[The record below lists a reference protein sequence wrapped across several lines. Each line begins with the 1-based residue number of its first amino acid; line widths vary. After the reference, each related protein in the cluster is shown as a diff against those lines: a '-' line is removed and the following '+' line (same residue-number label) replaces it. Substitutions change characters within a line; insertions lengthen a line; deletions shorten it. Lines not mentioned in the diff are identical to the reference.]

1 MFIRALIFFFGLLM
15 LSTGISVI
23 THAGLGTGTISSVAL
38 VLSKALPL
46 SMGFFVFLTNV
57 FFFVLQTAVDPSRFL
72 VKLVKQIPICFVFGL
87 FFDAAYALTS
97 FVAPAA
103 YLEQLATVFIGTV
116 FNGMG
121 IAGMVFARLA
131 ILPPEGLVISI
142 IRRWGGSFGN
152 LRPAST
158 SSSSSRP
165 PRSPAFSSARSRA
178 CARARSSPPSAAG
191 SSPRSFSRSS
201 AASSRPTAPSTD
213 ARRPAT
219 YLASTVLRRSST
231 PAMGSA
237 SESALTRSSTMS
249 GTGRTSGADAL
260 KNAPS
265 CVRSFA
271 TLPQ

>member
-1 MFIRALIFFFGLLM
+1 MFTRALIFLFGLLM

-57 FFFVLQTAVDPSRFL
+57 FFVLQTAVDPPRFL

-152 LRPAST
+152 LRTGVDVFLVIA
-158 SSSSSRP
+158 
-165 PRSPAFSSARSRA
+165 
-178 CARARSSPPSAAG
+178 
-191 SSPRSFSRSS
+191 
-201 AASSRPTAPSTD
+201 AASLSWLLLGSIEGVREGTLVAAVCGGQFAKVFLKVLGRLFPAHRPVD
-213 ARRPAT
+213 
-219 YLASTVLRRSST
+219 
-231 PAMGSA
+231 
-237 SESALTRSSTMS
+237 
-249 GTGRTSGADAL
+249 
-260 KNAPS
+260 
-265 CVRSFA
+265 
-271 TLPQ
+271 

>member
-57 FFFVLQTAVDPSRFL
+57 FFFVLQTAVDPSRF
-72 VKLVKQIPICFVFGL
+72 GL

-103 YLEQLATVFIGTV
+103 YLEQLATIFIGTV

-152 LRPAST
+152 LRTGIDVFLVIAATSLSCLLLGSIEGVREGTLVAAVCGGQFAKVFLKVLGCLFPAH
-158 SSSSSRP
+158 RP
-165 PRSPAFSSARSRA
+165 V
-178 CARARSSPPSAAG
+178 
-191 SSPRSFSRSS
+191 
-201 AASSRPTAPSTD
+201 D
-213 ARRPAT
+213 
-219 YLASTVLRRSST
+219 
-231 PAMGSA
+231 
-237 SESALTRSSTMS
+237 
-249 GTGRTSGADAL
+249 
-260 KNAPS
+260 
-265 CVRSFA
+265 
-271 TLPQ
+271 

>member
-57 FFFVLQTAVDPSRFL
+57 FFFVLQTA
-72 VKLVKQIPICFVFGL
+72 
-87 FFDAAYALTS
+87 ALTS

-152 LRPAST
+152 LRTGIDVFLVIAATSLSCLLLGSIEGVREGTLVAAVCGGQFAKVFLKVLGRLFPAH
-158 SSSSSRP
+158 RP
-165 PRSPAFSSARSRA
+165 V
-178 CARARSSPPSAAG
+178 
-191 SSPRSFSRSS
+191 
-201 AASSRPTAPSTD
+201 D
-213 ARRPAT
+213 
-219 YLASTVLRRSST
+219 
-231 PAMGSA
+231 
-237 SESALTRSSTMS
+237 
-249 GTGRTSGADAL
+249 
-260 KNAPS
+260 
-265 CVRSFA
+265 
-271 TLPQ
+271 

>member
-103 YLEQLATVFIGTV
+103 YLEQLATVFIGNLRTGIDV
-116 FNGMG
+116 F
-121 IAGMVFARLA
+121 
-131 ILPPEGLVISI
+131 LVIAATSLSCLLLGSI
-142 IRRWGGSFGN
+142 EGVREGTLVAAVCGGQFAKVFLKVLGC
-152 LRPAST
+152 LFPAHRPV
-158 SSSSSRP
+158 
-165 PRSPAFSSARSRA
+165 
-178 CARARSSPPSAAG
+178 
-191 SSPRSFSRSS
+191 
-201 AASSRPTAPSTD
+201 D
-213 ARRPAT
+213 
-219 YLASTVLRRSST
+219 
-231 PAMGSA
+231 
-237 SESALTRSSTMS
+237 
-249 GTGRTSGADAL
+249 
-260 KNAPS
+260 
-265 CVRSFA
+265 
-271 TLPQ
+271 

>member
-103 YLEQLATVFIGTV
+103 YLEQLATVFIG
-116 FNGMG
+116 
-121 IAGMVFARLA
+121 MVFARLA

-142 IRRWGGSFGN
+142 IKRWGGSFGN
-152 LRPAST
+152 LRTGIDVFLVIAATSLSCLLLGSIEGVREGTLVAAVCGGQFAKVFLKVLGRLFPAH
-158 SSSSSRP
+158 RP
-165 PRSPAFSSARSRA
+165 V
-178 CARARSSPPSAAG
+178 
-191 SSPRSFSRSS
+191 
-201 AASSRPTAPSTD
+201 D
-213 ARRPAT
+213 
-219 YLASTVLRRSST
+219 
-231 PAMGSA
+231 
-237 SESALTRSSTMS
+237 
-249 GTGRTSGADAL
+249 
-260 KNAPS
+260 
-265 CVRSFA
+265 
-271 TLPQ
+271 

>member
-152 LRPAST
+152 LRTGIDVFLVIAAT
-158 SSSSSRP
+158 SLS
-165 PRSPAFSSARSRA
+165 
-178 CARARSSPPSAAG
+178 CLLLG
-191 SSPRSFSRSS
+191 
-201 AASSRPTAPSTD
+201 STD

-231 PAMGSA
+231 PATGSA

-260 KNAPS
+260 KNDPS

>member
-152 LRPAST
+152 LRTGIDVFLVIAATSLSCLLLGSIEGVREGTLVAAVCGGQFAKVFLKVLGRLFPAH
-158 SSSSSRP
+158 
-165 PRSPAFSSARSRA
+165 
-178 CARARSSPPSAAG
+178 
-191 SSPRSFSRSS
+191 
-201 AASSRPTAPSTD
+201 
-213 ARRPAT
+213 RPAT

-231 PAMGSA
+231 PATGSA

-260 KNAPS
+260 KNDPS

>member
-38 VLSKALPL
+38 VLSKALLL

-116 FNGMG
+116 FIGMG

-152 LRPAST
+152 LRTGIDVFLVIAATSLSCLLLGSIEGVREGTLVAAVCGGQFAKVFLKVLGRLFPAH
-158 SSSSSRP
+158 RP
-165 PRSPAFSSARSRA
+165 V
-178 CARARSSPPSAAG
+178 
-191 SSPRSFSRSS
+191 
-201 AASSRPTAPSTD
+201 D
-213 ARRPAT
+213 
-219 YLASTVLRRSST
+219 
-231 PAMGSA
+231 
-237 SESALTRSSTMS
+237 
-249 GTGRTSGADAL
+249 
-260 KNAPS
+260 
-265 CVRSFA
+265 
-271 TLPQ
+271 

>member
-57 FFFVLQTAVDPSRFL
+57 FFVLQTAVDPSRFL

-97 FVAPAA
+97 FVAPVA
-103 YLEQLATVFIGTV
+103 YLEQLATV

-142 IRRWGGSFGN
+142 IGRWGGSFGN
-152 LRPAST
+152 LRTGIDVFLVIAATSLSCLLLGSIEGVREGTLVAAVCGGQFAKVFLKVLGRLFPAH
-158 SSSSSRP
+158 RP
-165 PRSPAFSSARSRA
+165 V
-178 CARARSSPPSAAG
+178 
-191 SSPRSFSRSS
+191 
-201 AASSRPTAPSTD
+201 D
-213 ARRPAT
+213 
-219 YLASTVLRRSST
+219 
-231 PAMGSA
+231 
-237 SESALTRSSTMS
+237 
-249 GTGRTSGADAL
+249 
-260 KNAPS
+260 
-265 CVRSFA
+265 
-271 TLPQ
+271 

>member
-152 LRPAST
+152 LRT
-158 SSSSSRP
+158 GIDV
-165 PRSPAFSSARSRA
+165 FLV
-178 CARARSSPPSAAG
+178 
-191 SSPRSFSRSS
+191 
-201 AASSRPTAPSTD
+201 
-213 ARRPAT
+213 T

-231 PAMGSA
+231 PATGSA

-260 KNAPS
+260 KNDPS

>member
-57 FFFVLQTAVDPSRFL
+57 FFVLQTAVDPSRFL

-131 ILPPEGLVISI
+131 FLSFDCLVISI

-152 LRPAST
+152 LRTGIDVFLVIAATSLSCLLLGSIEGVREGTLVAAVCGGQFAKVFLKILGRLFPAH
-158 SSSSSRP
+158 RP
-165 PRSPAFSSARSRA
+165 V
-178 CARARSSPPSAAG
+178 
-191 SSPRSFSRSS
+191 
-201 AASSRPTAPSTD
+201 D
-213 ARRPAT
+213 
-219 YLASTVLRRSST
+219 
-231 PAMGSA
+231 
-237 SESALTRSSTMS
+237 
-249 GTGRTSGADAL
+249 
-260 KNAPS
+260 
-265 CVRSFA
+265 
-271 TLPQ
+271 

>member
-152 LRPAST
+152 LRTGIDVFLVIAAT
-158 SSSSSRP
+158 SLSCLLLGSIEGVREGTLV
-165 PRSPAFSSARSRA
+165 
-178 CARARSSPPSAAG
+178 AAVCG
-191 SSPRSFSRSS
+191 GSFSRSS

-231 PAMGSA
+231 PATGSA

-260 KNAPS
+260 KNDPS

>member
-152 LRPAST
+152 LRTGIDVFLALLPSPRLDRGRARGHARRRRLRRAVRQGLSQGPRPPLPGPPPRRLTHDAPPPT
-158 SSSSSRP
+158 SRAPSSGAQARLQRDRP
-165 PRSPAFSSARSRA
+165 PRAH
-178 CARARSSPPSAAG
+178 
-191 SSPRSFSRSS
+191 
-201 AASSRPTAPSTD
+201 
-213 ARRPAT
+213 
-219 YLASTVLRRSST
+219 
-231 PAMGSA
+231 
-237 SESALTRSSTMS
+237 
-249 GTGRTSGADAL
+249 
-260 KNAPS
+260 
-265 CVRSFA
+265 
-271 TLPQ
+271 

>member
-103 YLEQLATVFIGTV
+103 YLEQLATVFIGNLRTGIDV
-116 FNGMG
+116 F
-121 IAGMVFARLA
+121 
-131 ILPPEGLVISI
+131 LVIAATSLSCLLLGSI
-142 IRRWGGSFGN
+142 EGVREGTLVAAVCGGQFAKVFLKVLGR
-152 LRPAST
+152 LFPAHRPV
-158 SSSSSRP
+158 
-165 PRSPAFSSARSRA
+165 
-178 CARARSSPPSAAG
+178 
-191 SSPRSFSRSS
+191 
-201 AASSRPTAPSTD
+201 D
-213 ARRPAT
+213 
-219 YLASTVLRRSST
+219 
-231 PAMGSA
+231 
-237 SESALTRSSTMS
+237 
-249 GTGRTSGADAL
+249 
-260 KNAPS
+260 
-265 CVRSFA
+265 
-271 TLPQ
+271 

>member
-1 MFIRALIFFFGLLM
+1 M

-152 LRPAST
+152 LRT
-158 SSSSSRP
+158 GIDV
-165 PRSPAFSSARSRA
+165 FLVI
-178 CARARSSPPSAAG
+178 
-191 SSPRSFSRSS
+191 
-201 AASSRPTAPSTD
+201 

-231 PAMGSA
+231 PATGSA

-260 KNAPS
+260 KNDPS

>member
-103 YLEQLATVFIGTV
+103 YLEQLATVFIG
-116 FNGMG
+116 
-121 IAGMVFARLA
+121 I
-131 ILPPEGLVISI
+131 VISI

-152 LRPAST
+152 LRTGIDVFLVIAATSLSCLLLGSIEGVREGTLVAAVCGGQFAKVFLKVLGRLFPAH
-158 SSSSSRP
+158 RP
-165 PRSPAFSSARSRA
+165 V
-178 CARARSSPPSAAG
+178 
-191 SSPRSFSRSS
+191 
-201 AASSRPTAPSTD
+201 D
-213 ARRPAT
+213 
-219 YLASTVLRRSST
+219 
-231 PAMGSA
+231 
-237 SESALTRSSTMS
+237 
-249 GTGRTSGADAL
+249 
-260 KNAPS
+260 
-265 CVRSFA
+265 
-271 TLPQ
+271 

>member
-1 MFIRALIFFFGLLM
+1 M

-23 THAGLGTGTISSVAL
+23 THTGLGTGTISSVAL

-131 ILPPEGLVISI
+131 ILPPEQRQRRLRAITRFPLLVAPVLLTAHHQLECGGGKRHAWRAHDDAVIEAI
-142 IRRWGGSFGN
+142 DRGRDLVGVLERIGERRWRLVTPWPAAESN
-152 LRPAST
+152 LDLLELVPA
-158 SSSSSRP
+158 
-165 PRSPAFSSARSRA
+165 
-178 CARARSSPPSAAG
+178 PPS
-191 SSPRSFSRSS
+191 R
-201 AASSRPTAPSTD
+201 
-213 ARRPAT
+213 
-219 YLASTVLRRSST
+219 
-231 PAMGSA
+231 
-237 SESALTRSSTMS
+237 
-249 GTGRTSGADAL
+249 
-260 KNAPS
+260 
-265 CVRSFA
+265 
-271 TLPQ
+271 

>member
-121 IAGMVFARLA
+121 IAGMVF
-131 ILPPEGLVISI
+131 LVIAATSLSCLLLGSI
-142 IRRWGGSFGN
+142 EGVREGTLVAAVCGGQFAKVFLKVLGR
-152 LRPAST
+152 LFPAHRPV
-158 SSSSSRP
+158 
-165 PRSPAFSSARSRA
+165 
-178 CARARSSPPSAAG
+178 
-191 SSPRSFSRSS
+191 
-201 AASSRPTAPSTD
+201 D
-213 ARRPAT
+213 
-219 YLASTVLRRSST
+219 
-231 PAMGSA
+231 
-237 SESALTRSSTMS
+237 
-249 GTGRTSGADAL
+249 
-260 KNAPS
+260 
-265 CVRSFA
+265 
-271 TLPQ
+271 

>member
-103 YLEQLATVFIGTV
+103 YLEQLATVFIG
-116 FNGMG
+116 
-121 IAGMVFARLA
+121 MVFARLA

-152 LRPAST
+152 LRTGIDVFLVIAATSLSCLLLGSIEGVREGTLVAAVCGGQFAKVFLKVLGRLFPAH
-158 SSSSSRP
+158 RP
-165 PRSPAFSSARSRA
+165 V
-178 CARARSSPPSAAG
+178 
-191 SSPRSFSRSS
+191 
-201 AASSRPTAPSTD
+201 D
-213 ARRPAT
+213 
-219 YLASTVLRRSST
+219 
-231 PAMGSA
+231 
-237 SESALTRSSTMS
+237 
-249 GTGRTSGADAL
+249 
-260 KNAPS
+260 
-265 CVRSFA
+265 
-271 TLPQ
+271 